1 MAAETM
7 SRWWERGL
15 GDEELEV
22 ALMSIGMMVMEEE
35 ENDQRVEEKEL
46 DQSR

>member
-22 ALMSIGMMVMEEE
+22 ALMSIDMMVVEEE
-35 ENDQRVEEKEL
+35 ENHQQIEEKEL